1 MTHRSLSAFAVLVV
15 WVLLATAAAA
25 QQSTD
30 SLDTAPPGA
39 PTINQ
44 SLEMR
49 SAGSP
54 RISPDG
60 HYVAY
65 EITHTNWESNAFER
79 ELWLADTATPQRIR
93 SNAFDSQ
100 LV

>member
-1 MTHRSLSAFAVLVV
+1 MTRK
-15 WVLLATAAAA
+15 LLLLFSVGIAALFSAAAGA
-25 QQSTD
+25 QQPPD
-30 SLDTAPPGA
+30 SLNTAPPGA

-60 HYVAY
+60 HWVVY

-79 ELWLADTATPQRIR
+79 ELWLADTNIGATA
-93 SNAFDSQ
+93 SSDE
-100 LV
+100 